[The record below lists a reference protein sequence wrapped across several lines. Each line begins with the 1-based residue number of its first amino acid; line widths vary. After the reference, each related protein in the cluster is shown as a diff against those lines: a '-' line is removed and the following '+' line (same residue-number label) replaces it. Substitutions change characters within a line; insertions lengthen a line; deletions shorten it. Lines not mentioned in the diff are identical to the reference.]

1 MEKYCGISRNK
12 EKRRRQANL
21 SPTLPEK
28 TLDHFV
34 TVETADR
41 CATLET

>member
-1 MEKYCGISRNK
+1 MEKDCGISRNK
-12 EKRRRQANL
+12 GKRGRQANL

-34 TVETADR
+34 TVETVDR
-41 CATLET
+41 YATVET